1 MAQFVYTMNR
11 VGKVVPPNRHILKDI
26 SLSFFPGAKIGVLG
40 LNGSGKSTLLK
51 IMAGI
56 DTDIIGEARPQP
68 GIKIGYL
75 AQEPQLDESKDV
87 RGNIEEAVAE
97 VTTALA
103 ELDAVYA
110 AYAEPDADFDALAK
124 KQAEIENIIQAK
136 DGHNIERTLDI
147 AADALRLPPW
157 DADVSKLSGGE
168 RRRVALCKLLL
179 EKPDMLLLDEPTN
192 YLDVVSL
199 RWLSNFLQNWNAGF
213 ILITHNKNFMEEVV
227 EHTVAIHRGKM
238 RKMKGGPTKLLE
250 HIAKDESV
258 YEQTRKN
265 AIQKKAKTEE
275 FIRNFR
281 PGARSAGLV
290 QSRIKSLNK
299 QEIGTKLEYLPP
311 IVFNFKSEYFR
322 GNSLIELRNVCFHYE
337 NSPNKTLIEKFH
349 LEILANECTAIVGK
363 NGKGK
368 STLLDLMGGRLE
380 KNSGHIKRYQT
391 LKIGYFGDHLK
402 RELHEENTIIGE
414 LMSIGG
420 IKEQEARKMAA
431 SLLFTGNLA
440 KKHIKFLSGGEKSR
454 VALGKVMLG
463 KCHLLL
469 LDEPSNHLDME
480 SVQAL
485 ISALKTFEGSI
496 VFVSHDEQFL
506 HELATRLV
514 VFEKDKID
522 VLEFGYQEFLNQG
535 GWLEEQNIAPKKE
548 KKQDSRKNSEN
559 SGEGNF
565 LEKKEMKKMLRK
577 AQKDQD
583 KLEKKIFEIEKNLVE
598 ISDKF
603 QEACASGDAEK
614 IKEFGE
620 KIKNYN
626 DEKTQKILEQ
636 ENLLEEEIELEEM
649 LG

>member
-1 MAQFVYTMNR
+1 MKSDS
-11 VGKVVPPNRHILKDI
+11 VGVKNDNQDFRLHMITIKNLSKGYADQDLFTGASLVIGDKDKV
-26 SLSFFPGAKIGVLG
+26 GVVG
-40 LNGSGKSTLLK
+40 RNGTGKST
-51 IMAGI
+51 
-56 DTDIIGEARPQP
+56 
-68 GIKIGYL
+68 
-75 AQEPQLDESKDV
+75 
-87 RGNIEEAVAE
+87 
-97 VTTALA
+97 
-103 ELDAVYA
+103 
-110 AYAEPDADFDALAK
+110 FF
-124 KQAEIENIIQAK
+124 
-136 DGHNIERTLDI
+136 
-147 AADALRLPPW
+147 
-157 DADVSKLSGGE
+157 
-168 RRRVALCKLLL
+168 KLLL
-179 EKPDMLLLDEPTN
+179 GQEGWDEGTIEIPEYYQIRSLEQNLNFEEKTLLEQICVSLPNNVENEHWKAKSILMGLGFEETDFIRSPFDFSSGYKVRIRLAQALVGEADMLLLDEPTN

-281 PGARSAGLV
+281 AGARSAGLV

-368 STLLDLMGGRLE
+368 STLLDLMGGKLE

-548 KKQDSRKNSEN
+548 KKQGSRKNSEN

>member
-1 MAQFVYTMNR
+1 MKSDS
-11 VGKVVPPNRHILKDI
+11 VGVKNDNQDFRLHMITIKNLSKGYADQDLFTGASLVIGDKDKV
-26 SLSFFPGAKIGVLG
+26 GVVG
-40 LNGSGKSTLLK
+40 RNGTGKST
-51 IMAGI
+51 
-56 DTDIIGEARPQP
+56 
-68 GIKIGYL
+68 
-75 AQEPQLDESKDV
+75 
-87 RGNIEEAVAE
+87 
-97 VTTALA
+97 
-103 ELDAVYA
+103 
-110 AYAEPDADFDALAK
+110 FF
-124 KQAEIENIIQAK
+124 
-136 DGHNIERTLDI
+136 
-147 AADALRLPPW
+147 
-157 DADVSKLSGGE
+157 
-168 RRRVALCKLLL
+168 KLLL
-179 EKPDMLLLDEPTN
+179 GQEGWDEGTIEIPEYYQIRSLEQNLNFEEKTLLEQICVSLPNNVENEHWKAKSILMGLGFEETDFIRSPFDFSSGYKVRIRLAQALVGEADMLLLDEPTN

-281 PGARSAGLV
+281 AGARSAGLV

-454 VALGKVMLG
+454 VALGKVMLE